1 MINKSQQTIFIFF
14 CDFDRVFFKSLI
26 FTRQF
31 NEKVFNVTKHNVSK
45 TVGRKTAH
53 SWIRKGSLGGQQ
65 QNLLKASS
73 PMSLGPMLKVCSYL
87 TKKKKKCYKYINF
100 WVIIG
105 NGQHQDQC
113 LTQVYRVFGRVI
125 FMLDYTVEIQAH
137 YSGSPVKSPACFL

>member
-26 FTRQF
+26 FTGQF

-73 PMSLGPMLKVCSYL
+73 PMSLGPMLQVCSYL
-87 TKKKKKCYKYINF
+87 QKKKM
-100 WVIIG
+100 
-105 NGQHQDQC
+105 
-113 LTQVYRVFGRVI
+113 LQVYQLLSYNWGWTI
-125 FMLDYTVEIQAH
+125 
-137 YSGSPVKSPACFL
+137 SGPMFDPCVQGIWPSHIHA